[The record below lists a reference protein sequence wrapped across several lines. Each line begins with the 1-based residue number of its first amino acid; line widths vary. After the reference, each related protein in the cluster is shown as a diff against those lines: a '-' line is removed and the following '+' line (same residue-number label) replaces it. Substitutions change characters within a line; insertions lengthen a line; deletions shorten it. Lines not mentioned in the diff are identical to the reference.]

1 MRDARFLARKLR
13 LFAPESRVRVRRAT
27 DLVSLVPAVLLLVF
41 LAFIYPSTFERSL
54 ARFLAAFPG
63 WLDPVWG
70 LLIAALVAWLAVLVA
85 SCVVRVRVRL
95 LGHALLAAVAA
106 LALAACGTR
115 IALGSW
121 PALGDA
127 LGLHAGTPPYPSVRL
142 AMGAAALLTFSGDLV
157 KPARSLNRWLLTLAA
172 MSVAIGGTASP
183 YSAAGG
189 VLAAIAAAC
198 AVRLA
203 LGSAAGRPGL
213 DDVHAALVE
222 LGVDAHSLELDE
234 RQFAGVV
241 RLHALDAAGAPLT
254 VKVYGRDAYDT
265 QLLSKAWRSIW
276 YRDDGPAAGLSRGQV
291 VEHEAFVTLLARNAG
306 VPVPVVVTAGATAT
320 QDALLV
326 LRGRGVSLAEVPPEH
341 IDAALLARAWHCLD
355 RLARANIAH
364 LQIDPSVVVVEPD
377 EVGLRDLTGATV
389 APDPIQLSLDRA
401 QLLGSTAAVAGIDA
415 AVAAAHAALGTD
427 GLTALLPFLQPAAF
441 GSQLRRSLKTAEI
454 NVDELRAKAG
464 EAVGTTPP
472 GLVRLR
478 RVTWGTVIQLA
489 LLVFA
494 TSAVFSFVS
503 GVDFHELASE
513 VRNAAWGWIIVAFV
527 VAQLPRIAQSVAT
540 LGTVPTRLPFGP
552 VYAMQL
558 ATGYMNLALPSG
570 IARMAVNVRFFQRL
584 GLPGAMAVAS
594 GTIDSFA
601 NNVLQAT
608 ILLLILVF
616 SDRSLALDIE
626 APSSGSIST
635 LGIIVGLG
643 LAALIAFGVAMLVSR
658 SLRTRV
664 MAPIRHWVPEIRNT
678 LTALRSP
685 VKLAQVI
692 LGNLAAEILFATSL
706 GLFAYALGY
715 GIPLADLLVINMS
728 VSLFAT
734 FIPIPGGIG
743 VVEGGLMVGLN
754 AAGMPETTALA
765 AALLYRISTFYLP
778 PIAGWF
784 SLRWLQRNG
793 YL

>member
-1 MRDARFLARKLR
+1 MRDARFLARTLR
-13 LFAPESRVRVRRAT
+13 LFAPESHARVRRAT
-27 DLVSLVPAVLLLVF
+27 DLVALVPALLLLVF
-41 LAFIYPSTFERSL
+41 LASIYPSTFERSL
-54 ARFLAAFPG
+54 ARFLSAFPG

-70 LLIAALVAWLAVLVA
+70 LLIAVMVAWLGVLVV

-95 LGHALLAAVAA
+95 LGHAALAAVAA
-106 LALAACGTR
+106 LGLAACGTR

-121 PALGDA
+121 PSLSDA
-127 LGLHAGTPPYPSVRL
+127 LGLHSGQPPYPAVRL

-172 MSVAIGGTASP
+172 VSVAIGGSASP
-183 YSAAGG
+183 YSVAGG

-198 AVRLA
+198 TVRLA

-213 DDVHAALVE
+213 DDVQAALVE

-234 RQFAGVV
+234 RQFAGVI
-241 RLHALDAAGAPLT
+241 RLHALDASGAPLT
-254 VKVYGRDAYDT
+254 VKIYGRDAYDT
-265 QLLSKAWRSIW
+265 QLLSKAWRAIW
-276 YRDDGPAAGLSRGQV
+276 YRDDGPAAGLSRAQV

-306 VPVPVVVTAGATAT
+306 VPVPAVVTAGATAT

-326 LRGRGVSLAEVPPEH
+326 LRGRGQSLAELPRER
-341 IDAALLARAWHCLD
+341 IDAALLARAWQCLGK
-355 RLARANIAH
+355 LASANIAH
-364 LQIDPSVVVVEPD
+364 LQIDASVVVVEGD

-389 APDPIQLSLDRA
+389 APDEIQLSLDRA
-401 QLLGSTAAVAGIDA
+401 QLLATTAAVAGTDA
-415 AVAAAHAALGTD
+415 AIAAAHAALGSE

-441 GSQLRRSLKTAEI
+441 GSQLRRSLKEAEV
-454 NVDELRAKAG
+454 NVDELRTQAG
-464 EAVGTTPP
+464 ETVGTTPP

-478 RVTWGTVIQLA
+478 RVTWGTVIQLG

-513 VRNAAWGWIIVAFV
+513 VRNAAWGWIVVAFV
-527 VAQLPRIAQSVAT
+527 VAQLPRLAQSVAT

-584 GLPGAMAVAS
+584 GLPGAMAVTS

-601 NNVLQAT
+601 NNALQAT
-608 ILLLILVF
+608 ILLLILIF
-616 SDRSLALDIE
+616 TDRSLTLNVQ
-626 APSSGSIST
+626 APSSGSLST
-635 LGIIVGLG
+635 LGVILAFCFVLLVGCG
-643 LAALIAFGVAMLVSR
+643 IALLVSQK
-658 SLRTRV
+658 LRTRV
-664 MAPIRHWVPEIRNT
+664 MAPIRHWVPQIRNT

-685 VKLAQVI
+685 VKVAQVI
-692 LGNLAAEILFATSL
+692 LGNLAAEILFATAL
-706 GLFAYALGY
+706 GLFAYSLGY
-715 GIPLADLLVINMS
+715 AIPLADLLVINMS